1 MYKVFLQN
9 KALIFTQSVNSQDSD
24 VLIYS
29 LSEVLSDKAYFIKN
43 FEADNNTSS
52 AYVVCDDPMNGMQDV
67 FADYHQIEAAGGLV
81 ENKEHFL
88 FIKRL
93 GYWDIPKGKME
104 KDENPSETAVREV
117 EEECGISAPKIIDFI
132 GCTYHTY
139 FFKEKN
145 VLKKTYWYSMSYEG
159 DLKLTPQLEEDIT
172 EAVWL
177 KRSDLKLVYENTY
190 PSILDVLKSVF
201 PDEKDQK

>member
-9 KALIFTQSVNSQDSD
+9 KALIFTQSVNTQDSD

-29 LSEVLSDKAYFIKN
+29 LSEVLSDKVSFIKN
-43 FEADNNTSS
+43 FEADKNTSS
-52 AYVVCDDPMNGMQDV
+52 AYVTCEDPLHGMQEV
-67 FADYHQIEAAGGLV
+67 FAEYQTIEAAGGLV
-81 ENKEHFL
+81 ENKDHYL

-104 KDENPSETAVREV
+104 RDENPSETAVREV
-117 EEECGISAPKIIDFI
+117 EEECGISTPKIVDFI

-145 VLKKTYWYSMSYEG
+145 VLKKTYWYRMSYEG

-177 KRSDLKLVYENTY
+177 KRSNLKQVYDHTY
-190 PSILDVLKSVF
+190 PSILDVLKAVF
-201 PDEKDQK
+201 PEEKN